1 MNPIKV
7 KICGITRKNDLTVAA
22 EAGADAVGFVVGAAN
37 SPRNLTFK
45 KASTLFKLVPP
56 FVKSVLVT
64 VPSSI
69 DTLVR
74 NYRRLNPNVV
84 QIHGDKMQDEALIRK
99 KIPNVPLIRSV
110 NANSSTLLQT
120 ALAKARI
127 FDGLH
132 LDSLTINNYGGTGLT
147 HDWNLSR
154 RIKKSIEPVPL
165 ILAGGLNP
173 ENVVAAINIVQP
185 YAVDV
190 SSGVESKPGIKDAK
204 KIFTFI
210 KNAKEVKT

>member
-1 MNPIKV
+1 MNTIKV
-7 KICGITRKNDLTVAA
+7 KICGITRKKDLIAA
-22 EAGADAVGFVVGAAN
+22 AVAGADAVGFVVDAVD
-37 SPRNLTFK
+37 SPRNLK
-45 KASTLFKLVPP
+45 LRKASKLFKLVPP

-64 VPSSI
+64 VPSSL
-69 DTLVR
+69 DELVQNCR
-74 NYRRLNPNVV
+74 ELNPNVV
-84 QIHGDKMQDEALIRK
+84 QIHGEKLENEAFTWKRIS
-99 KIPNVPLIRSV
+99 KIPLIRSI
-110 NANSSTLLQT
+110 NANSRNVLQT
-120 ALAKARI
+120 ASAKAKI

-132 LDSLTINNYGGTGLT
+132 LDSLTRNHHGGTGLT
-147 HDWNLSR
+147 HDWNLSN

-173 ENVVAAINIVQP
+173 GNVAAAVNIVQP

-190 SSGVESKPGIKDAK
+190 SSGVESKPGIKDPK